1 MKPELD
7 LTETTCSLKDHLDGP
22 TVVGRP
28 LQQKH
33 MRPGVSVANV
43 GGTCVPIDFTQSAL
57 AQHTDPAQR
66 STRSANG
73 GALQTR
79 EIYAG
84 SRGPYC
90 GLKMQ
95 RKWLTAETPLQSTS
109 NRAARLRKLR
119 QRGWERIS
127 TAISWPVSRVDVL
140 VVLRDQ
146 QHERLDP
153 RKEKMKV

>member
-7 LTETTCSLKDHLDGP
+7 LTETTCALKDHLDGP

-33 MRPGVSVANV
+33 IRLGVSLANV
-43 GGTCVPIDFTQSAL
+43 GGTCVLIDFMQSAL
-57 AQHTDPAQR
+57 AQHTDPVQR

-73 GALQTR
+73 KTLQTR
-79 EIYAG
+79 EIYAWL
-84 SRGPYC
+84 RGPYC
-90 GLKMQ
+90 G
-95 RKWLTAETPLQSTS
+95 QSTS

-119 QRGWERIS
+119 RRGWERIS
-127 TAISWPVSRVDVL
+127 TAISCPVSRV